1 MEPLE
6 DLCLTYVCPLAFF
19 FLLTVLLGFLQ
30 GLASEVNQLKKD
42 RNVKPRR
49 RAQEF
54 EVSDEVWS

>member
-1 MEPLE
+1 MSLS
-6 DLCLTYVCPLAFF
+6 FF
-19 FLLTVLLGFLQ
+19 FPTDCNGQ